1 MSLHVISPKTY
12 VWIFLALMVGTALTV
27 AAAFVDLG
35 AVTGIAALNDVV
47 MLAIA
52 VTKAVLVILFFMH
65 VRYSGRLTALT
76 VGSGFVF
83 LLILFAIVVMDYA
96 TRGVIPGK

>member
-12 VWIFLALMVGTALTV
+12 VAIFLALMVGTALTV

-35 AVTGIAALNDVV
+35 AMTGFAALNDVV